1 MLITQPMKRS
11 RTAVTLQKKG
21 KINVKSIIK
30 IIANYVYWTL
40 AVACLVITGQ
50 ALAQG
55 ASFPTRSLKIIVP
68 TSPGSGSDTT
78 ARYVAEQLTTALGQ
92 PVIIDNK
99 PGANGTIAAMAV
111 KQAPADGYTIF
122 LASNTHMAVNPI
134 FVKDLPYDPI
144 KDFKPITGI
153 ARGMM
158 IFVASPNSKIGNVA
172 DLVSAAKAS
181 KQQLTVGT
189 YTAGFHLSAEWFASA
204 TGTKYVNVPYK
215 GAPEVFIGLM
225 GDQLDWGVSDLIAAM
240 PQVKAGKLKALAVSG
255 EKRHPDY
262 PDIPTIK
269 ESGYPEYVNYTWTS
283 LYMRAETPD
292 AVAAKLVDAM
302 QKILVTPSAREFVA
316 KIGSDPMAF
325 PPAEMRKFQ
334 ISETERFR
342 RIADGAGIKP
352 Q

>member
-134 FVKDLPYDPI
+134 FVKDLPYDAI
-144 KDFKPITGI
+144 
-153 ARGMM
+153 
-158 IFVASPNSKIGNVA
+158 
-172 DLVSAAKAS
+172 
-181 KQQLTVGT
+181 
-189 YTAGFHLSAEWFASA
+189 
-204 TGTKYVNVPYK
+204 
-215 GAPEVFIGLM
+215 
-225 GDQLDWGVSDLIAAM
+225 
-240 PQVKAGKLKALAVSG
+240 
-255 EKRHPDY
+255 
-262 PDIPTIK
+262 
-269 ESGYPEYVNYTWTS
+269 
-283 LYMRAETPD
+283 
-292 AVAAKLVDAM
+292 
-302 QKILVTPSAREFVA
+302 
-316 KIGSDPMAF
+316 
-325 PPAEMRKFQ
+325 
-334 ISETERFR
+334 
-342 RIADGAGIKP
+342 
-352 Q
+352 

>member
-1 MLITQPMKRS
+1 MKLK
-11 RTAVTLQKKG
+11 TKL
-21 KINVKSIIK
+21 
-30 IIANYVYWTL
+30 IANYAIWMLATSTL
-40 AVACLVITGQ
+40 LVPGQ
-50 ALAQG
+50 AAAQSSG
-55 ASFPTRSLKIIVP
+55 FPTRPLKIVVP

-78 ARYVAEQLTTALGQ
+78 ARYFAEQLTTALGQ
-92 PVIIDNK
+92 PVVIDNK
-99 PGANGTIAAMAV
+99 PGANGVIAAMTV

-134 FVKDLPYDPI
+134 FVKDLPYDPV
-144 KDFKPITGI
+144 KDFKPIAGI

-158 IFVASPNSKIGNVA
+158 LLVASPNSKMGSIS
-172 DLVSAAKAS
+172 DLVGAAKNA
-181 KQQLTVGT
+181 KQSLTVGT
-189 YTAGFHLSAEWFASA
+189 YTAGFHLSAEWFAST
-204 TGTKYVNVPYK
+204 TGTKFVNVPYK

-255 EKRHPDY
+255 DRRHPDY
-262 PDIPTIK
+262 PDIPTVK

-283 LYMRAETPD
+283 LYMRSETPD

-302 QKILVTPSAREFVA
+302 QKILVTPGAREFIA

-334 ISETERFR
+334 SSETERFR